1 MARDTLVKDLY
12 SCLFSWIIRKVN
24 SSNLKSDQSKLNL
37 DNVSNSIGLLDI
49 FGFEIFDKNGFE
61 QLNINYANEKL

>member
-24 SSNLKSDQSKLNL
+24 STNLKSDQSKLNL